1 MPTLL
6 LEDAS
11 LVNPLFITTPEQ
23 LQQLCVDLER
33 SSVIAFDTEFVAED
47 SYRPELCLVQVATDD
62 VLAVIDPLECGSLD
76 EFWQL
81 MLDPK
86 RQTIVHSGR
95 EEILFCFRA
104 TGKLIPS
111 LFDIQVAAGFLGFDY
126 PASYG
131 NLVQRF
137 TGKVLDKEE
146 TRSDWRRRPLTA
158 RQLQYASQ
166 DVRDL
171 PQIYRMLAA
180 LLTKLDRL
188 PWLEEELEVRQA
200 DLASTERQE
209 QWHRMSGIHSL
220 NGHALAVARAIWL
233 WRDAQAQQRNL
244 PPRRI
249 LRDDLLVELA
259 RRGTSDVKRI
269 SSLRGMEHRHLRAA
283 IEEIAEVIEQA
294 KDAPLPKWP
303 RRTKFGSGQPSGML
317 TQYLGA
323 ALAYICK
330 TKKIAPSIVGTAD
343 DLRDFVLYRSETR
356 NQDGEPPSLLTG
368 WRATIVGRYLDDLL
382 AGKLGLALTD
392 VRSEMPLRF
401 CRAEPIELEE
411 VLEFE

>member
-1 MPTLL
+1 M
-6 LEDAS
+6 
-11 LVNPLFITTPEQ
+11 NPQFITTQEQ
-23 LQQLCVDLER
+23 LQQLCVDLRR
-33 SSVIAFDTEFVAED
+33 STILAFDTEFVAED
-47 SYRPELCLVQVATDD
+47 TYRPELCLVQVATDD
-62 VLAVIDPLECGSLD
+62 VLAIIDPLECGSLD
-76 EFWQL
+76 EFWEL
-81 MLDPK
+81 MLDPE

-104 TGKLIPS
+104 MGKLIPS

-137 TGKVLDKEE
+137 TGNVLDKEE

-171 PQIYRMLAA
+171 PVIYRMLSEQ
-180 LLTKLDRL
+180 LTKLGRL

-220 NGHALAVARAIWL
+220 NGHALAIARGLWV
-233 WRDAQAQQRNL
+233 WRDTQAQRRNL

-283 IEEIAEVIEQA
+283 IEDIAAIIEQA
-294 KDAPLPKWP
+294 RQEPLPKWP

-330 TKKIAPSIVGTAD
+330 TKRIAPSIVGTAD
-343 DLRDFVLYRSETR
+343 DLRDFVLYRSET
-356 NQDGEPPSLLTG
+356 QQTDFEPPALLIG
-368 WRATIVGRYLDDLL
+368 WRASIVGRYLDDLL
-382 AGKLGLALTD
+382 AGKLGIALTD

-401 CRAEPIELEE
+401 CTADA
-411 VLEFE
+411 VEFDAQ

>member
-1 MPTLL
+1 VYRWPFIKVSICL
-6 LEDAS
+6 
-11 LVNPLFITTPEQ
+11 NPQFITTSDE
-23 LQQLCVDLER
+23 LSQLCIDLR
-33 SSVIAFDTEFVAED
+33 KSTLLAFDTEFVAED

-62 VLAVIDPLECGSLD
+62 VLAIIDPLTCGSLS
-76 EFWQL
+76 EFWEL
-81 MLDPK
+81 MLDPA

-104 TGKLIPS
+104 MGQLIPS
-111 LFDIQVAAGFLGFDY
+111 LFDIQVAAGFLGLDY

-137 TGKVLDKEE
+137 TGHVLDKEE

-171 PQIYRMLAA
+171 PQIFR
-180 LLTKLDRL
+180 LLSAQLEKLGRL
-188 PWLEEELEVRQA
+188 SWLEEELSIRQA

-220 NGHALAVARAIWL
+220 SGQSLAVARALWL
-233 WRDAQAQQRNL
+233 WRDSQAQQRDL
-244 PPRRI
+244 PPRRV

-259 RRGTSDVKRI
+259 RRGTSDIKRI
-269 SSLRGMEHRHLRAA
+269 SSLRGMEHRHLKAA
-283 IEEIAEVIEQA
+283 IEDISTIIEQS
-294 KDAPLPKWP
+294 KNAPLPKWP
-303 RRTKFGSGQPSGML
+303 RRAKFGSGQPSGML

-323 ALAYICK
+323 ALAYVCK

-343 DLRDFVLYRSETR
+343 DLRDFVLFRSETR
-356 NQDGEPPSLLTG
+356 HHDGDLPSLLIG

-382 AGKLGLALTD
+382 AGKLGLALSD

-401 CRAEPIELEE
+401 CTADPVSIDH
-411 VLEFE
+411 EF

>member
-1 MPTLL
+1 MPILQ
-6 LEDAS
+6 LEVAGC
-11 LVNPLFITTPEQ
+11 VNPQFITTPEQ
-23 LQQLCVDLER
+23 LQKLCVDLKR
-33 SSVIAFDTEFVAED
+33 STLIAFDTEFVAED

-62 VLAVIDPLECGSLD
+62 QLAIIDPLECGSLD

-81 MLDPK
+81 MLDPQRK
-86 RQTIVHSGR
+86 TIVHSGR
-95 EEILFCFRA
+95 EEILFCFRS
-104 TGKLIPS
+104 TGKLIPA
-111 LFDIQVAAGFLGFDY
+111 LFDIQVAAGFLGLDY

-137 TGKVLDKEE
+137 TGKLLDKEE

-171 PQIYRMLAA
+171 PAIYR
-180 LLTKLDRL
+180 LLSSQLENLDRL
-188 PWLEEELEVRQA
+188 SWLEEELEIRQA

-220 NGHALAVARAIWL
+220 NGHALTVARALWL
-233 WRDAQAQQRNL
+233 WRDSQAQKRNL

-269 SSLRGMEHRHLRAA
+269 SSLRGMEHRHLKAA
-283 IEEIAEVIEQA
+283 IDEIAQIIHQA
-294 KDAPLPKWP
+294 KEAPLPKWP

-343 DLRDFVLYRSETR
+343 DLRDFVLYRSENR
-356 NQDGEPPSLLTG
+356 LQDIEPPSLLVG
-368 WRATIVGRYLDDLL
+368 WRASIVGRYLDDLL
-382 AGKLGLALTD
+382 AGKIGLALTD
-392 VRSEMPLRF
+392 IRGEMPLRF
-401 CRAEPIELEE
+401 CDANPIE
-411 VLEFE
+411 FNP